1 MISGRQ
7 MKAARALLDMDQRT
21 LSELSGVSLATIRR
35 MEASSGT
42 VRSNVDTL
50 VKIVETLERE
60 GVLLIADGVDSF
72 GGGRGVRLRG

>member
-21 LSELSGVSLATIRR
+21 LAELSGVSIATIRR

-50 VKIVETLERE
+50 VKIVETLEEE
-60 GVLLIADGVDSF
+60 GVLLIGNGADSF
-72 GGGRGVRLRG
+72 DGGRGVRLKG

>member
-1 MISGRQ
+1 
-7 MKAARALLDMDQRT
+7 MKAARALLDMDQRL

-35 MEASSGT
+35 MEASTGT

-60 GVLLIADGVDSF
+60 GVLLIAEGADSF

>member
-21 LSELSGVSLATIRR
+21 LAQLSGVSIATIRR
-35 MEASSGT
+35 MEASPGT

-50 VKIVETLERE
+50 VKIVETLEEE
-60 GVLLIADGVDSF
+60 GVLLIGSGADSF
-72 GGGRGVRLRG
+72 EGGRGVRLKG